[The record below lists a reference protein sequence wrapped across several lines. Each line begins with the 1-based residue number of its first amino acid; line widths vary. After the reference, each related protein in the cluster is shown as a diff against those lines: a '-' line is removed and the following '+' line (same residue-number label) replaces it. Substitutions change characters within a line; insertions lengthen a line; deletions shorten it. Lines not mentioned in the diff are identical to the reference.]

1 MQLDCKINLK
11 IKKFHQHIINIT
23 KPIEQLILEL
33 LFIFVSPKIKKKDV
47 YMNVR
52 KRDLRVVQNLNCSKF
67 NSKQK
72 QDYEKWLKEFVK
84 PLSEKEL
91 NEMEKEK
98 TKTFED
104 FFPVDTVTR
113 FYVNKMDYNP
123 LLGA

>member
-1 MQLDCKINLK
+1 
-11 IKKFHQHIINIT
+11 
-23 KPIEQLILEL
+23 
-33 LFIFVSPKIKKKDV
+33 
-47 YMNVR
+47 MNVK
-52 KRDLRVVQNLNCSKF
+52 KRDLKLVPNLNCFKF

-104 FFPVDTVTR
+104 FFPVETVTR

>member
-1 MQLDCKINLK
+1 
-11 IKKFHQHIINIT
+11 
-23 KPIEQLILEL
+23 
-33 LFIFVSPKIKKKDV
+33 
-47 YMNVR
+47 MNVK
-52 KRDLRVVQNLNCSKF
+52 KRDLKLIKNLNCFKF

-91 NEMEKEK
+91 GEMEKEK
-98 TKTFED
+98 KEKAKTFED

>member
-1 MQLDCKINLK
+1 
-11 IKKFHQHIINIT
+11 
-23 KPIEQLILEL
+23 
-33 LFIFVSPKIKKKDV
+33 
-47 YMNVR
+47 MNVK
-52 KRDLRVVQNLNCSKF
+52 KRDLKLVPNLNCFKF

-72 QDYEKWLKEFVK
+72 QDYEKWLREFVK

>member
-1 MQLDCKINLK
+1 
-11 IKKFHQHIINIT
+11 
-23 KPIEQLILEL
+23 
-33 LFIFVSPKIKKKDV
+33 
-47 YMNVR
+47 MNVR

>member
-1 MQLDCKINLK
+1 
-11 IKKFHQHIINIT
+11 
-23 KPIEQLILEL
+23 
-33 LFIFVSPKIKKKDV
+33 
-47 YMNVR
+47 MNVK
-52 KRDLRVVQNLNCSKF
+52 KRDLKLIKNLNCFKF

-91 NEMEKEK
+91 DEMEKEK
-98 TKTFED
+98 KEKIKTFED
-104 FFPVDTVTR
+104 FFPVTR

>member
-1 MQLDCKINLK
+1 
-11 IKKFHQHIINIT
+11 
-23 KPIEQLILEL
+23 
-33 LFIFVSPKIKKKDV
+33 
-47 YMNVR
+47 MNVK
-52 KRDLRVVQNLNCSKF
+52 KRDLKLVPNLNCFKF
-67 NSKQK
+67 NSEQK